1 MASSLHPFLCAA
13 ALAVCTLAQADSV
26 EALRPFSNARSEQP
40 PAPWH
45 FTSLP
50 NKTPTRFEVVQQG
63 NQRVLKVEADQSYG
77 NLVHRTLVPL
87 QSEPTLAW
95 RWRVD
100 QFVQGADLR
109 TKAGDDGAAKLCV
122 FFDFPADRL
131 SFAERAKLTLARA
144 ASGEDVPSEVL
155 CYVWDNKEPKGT
167 SLVNAFTNRMR
178 MLVLEFEH
186 QHAHAVGEG
195 VDQRRALGLLVVPD
209 VAEHFARHVLAAGS
223 AGQRELGAL
232 GKREPVGRKVEKHA
246 ELGCAVVAGL
256 GAQVGALHELVDP
269 PTPGQR
275 RFALQRHQRPVHQ
288 VAIRLV
294 GLDLEHALVALLYH
308 FEAGWRLVRQAREVP
323 GRRRLLAA
331 GVGKRPQRLDR
342 IGLGQRADRQ
352 RGGAKKGVEAAGH
365 GQASFGWVRGG
376 AECCQIVLF

>member
-1 MASSLHPFLCAA
+1 MASSIQPFLCAA
-13 ALAVCTLAQADSV
+13 AMAVCTLAQADSA

-178 MLVLEFEH
+178 MVVLESG
-186 QHAHAVGEG
+186 ATAVPGGWLSERRNLLA
-195 VDQRRALGLLVVPD
+195 DYRRAFGQEAGSTVPD
-209 VAEHFARHVLAAGS
+209 VVAVAVSADADNTHGHGLAYFS
-223 AGQRELGAL
+223 
-232 GKREPVGRKVEKHA
+232 
-246 ELGCAVVAGL
+246 
-256 GAQVGALHELVDP
+256 D
-269 PTPGQR
+269 
-275 RFALQRHQRPVHQ
+275 
-288 VAIRLV
+288 
-294 GLDLEHALVALLYH
+294 LDLRPATPAQN
-308 FEAGWRLVRQAREVP
+308 ASASP
-323 GRRRLLAA
+323 SAA
-331 GVGKRPQRLDR
+331 
-342 IGLGQRADRQ
+342 
-352 RGGAKKGVEAAGH
+352 AAT
-365 GQASFGWVRGG
+365 
-376 AECCQIVLF
+376 AE